1 LKEWFKLKNA
11 QVNVHG
17 NVDQKKLKEA
27 TVKFLK
33 AVEKHKRENERES
46 KRAS

>member
-1 LKEWFKLKNA
+1 META

-33 AVEKHKRENERES
+33 AVEKHKRES

>member
-1 LKEWFKLKNA
+1 LKEWFKLKSA

-27 TVKFLK
+27 TAKFLK
-33 AVEKHKRENERES
+33 AVEKHKRES

>member
-1 LKEWFKLKNA
+1 META